1 MIDISI
7 CPQKYAILIFRFIID
22 ELSYIEITINI
33 LKSIPILAVI
43 LKIALIKSQLVTFID

>member
-43 LKIALIKSQLVTFID
+43 LKITLIKSQLVTFID